1 VLRKPKILVVALAMT
16 LLSAAPAF
24 ATVLDDT
31 KIEVGSEEADTLLLD
46 HEFMGETEVKA
57 GNLDLTTG
65 S

>member
-1 VLRKPKILVVALAMT
+1 LRKLKILVATLAMT

-31 KIEVGSEEADTLLLD
+31 KIEVGPEEDETFLLD
-46 HEFMGETEVKA
+46 LEFMGETEVDA
-57 GNLDLTTG
+57 GNLDLTIG